1 MPDTTP
7 GRPSITHDEA
17 ELLRD
22 LQPQF
27 TEARAVL
34 DDLEEI
40 GVDVSRERQQ
50 LDASEA
56 LREGMLKKFPPRGRK
71 PRAS

>member
-7 GRPSITHDEA
+7 GRPSITRDEA
-17 ELLRD
+17 AILRD

-27 TEARAVL
+27 TEARSVL

-40 GVDVSRERQQ
+40 GVDVSRERDQ

-56 LREGMLKKFPPRGRK
+56 LREGMLTKFPPRGRQRK
-71 PRAS
+71 KS